1 MIRSPHLAFI
11 ALLTCALVEALL
23 NSQYERF
30 FLDGEQDW
38 DETACMKHSPL
49 CELWL
54 CVMSAE
60 SAVSVKWAQYVA
72 AKCDRRVG
80 GNIWSCL
87 CRKAALHLFVSGLG
101 DTDGVN

>member
-1 MIRSPHLAFI
+1 MICSPHLAFI
-11 ALLTCALVEALL
+11 ALLTRAVVEALL
-23 NSQYERF
+23 NSQYERL

-60 SAVSVKWAQYVA
+60 SAVNVKWAQYVA

-80 GNIWSCL
+80 GNIWLLPLQKSSTTSVCL
-87 CRKAALHLFVSGLG
+87 RAG
-101 DTDGVN
+101 